1 MLISHGDDDRPTLIL
16 TDTPDGPASRMAA
29 RLGLTPVDPTPHLP
43 PTTTLTLP
51 GTDLTSARKARH
63 HIRTTAET
71 HHLPPP
77 RAYDLEIVTG
87 ELVANAL
94 EHTKSTTITL
104 TCTFTPTTAVLTI
117 TDEGTGHPF
126 LTCPTLTPDE
136 EHGRGLLITDAIATR
151 WGTCKTRRGLMVWA
165 EVQLQ
170 AERPELTP

>member
-1 MLISHGDDDRPTLIL
+1 MLISHGDDDRPALVL

-29 RLGLTPVDPTPHLP
+29 RLGLTPVAPVRLP
-43 PTTTLTLP
+43 PSTTLTLP

-77 RAYDLEIVTG
+77 HAYDLEIVTG

-104 TCTFTPTTAVLTI
+104 TCTFTPTTAVLTV
-117 TDEGTGHPF
+117 TDEGTAHPF
-126 LTCPTLTPDE
+126 LPHPALTPDE

-151 WGTCKTRRGLMVWA
+151 WGTCRTRRGLMVWA
-165 EVQLQ
+165 EVELQ
-170 AERPELTP
+170 AEHPKSTP